1 MKLTFVVGPNG
12 VGKSQHLIELAQANK
27 VGYSIFICNTVHD
40 RSYSLK
46 NTKRFSIKNSASRP
60 ANVIKSVLTKV
71 LKEGTHRL
79 NQIDRVLSY
88 CGYQSYITI
97 TVKTGKLDKRVEGY
111 TDIPFIQ
118 RMLDLMER
126 SFEGKEQ
133 KEFHVNFNG
142 DYDINTIVLLE
153 SLFTKSKT
161 FKRFGLVRAV
171 DIDLYRKDGSRVP
184 LAHASSGELSLITSM
199 MFILSEIEGSNLLLI
214 DEPENSLHPKW
225 QREYVKTLYSL
236 LSYHEI
242 EIVVATHSPLIVAGA
257 RMEMDIKASIY
268 HPSNGIL
275 DKSYSKN
282 IESLLWE
289 QFDTISPSSRFL
301 SDRLSIEL
309 DRLSRKEITEET
321 AQNFIDSAMSASF
334 DEAQNDMFL
343 AAKKLASSIARG

>member
-1 MKLTFVVGPNG
+1 MKLSFVVGPNG
-12 VGKSQHLIELAQANK
+12 VGKSQHLIELARASQEGHA
-27 VGYSIFICNTVHD
+27 IFICNTVHD
-40 RSYSLK
+40 RSYVLK
-46 NTKRFSIKNSASRP
+46 NTKRFSIRNSASRP
-60 ANVIKSVLTKV
+60 ANVIKSVLKKV

-97 TVKTGKLDKRVEGY
+97 TVKTGELDKRAEGHA
-111 TDIPFIQ
+111 DIPFIQ
-118 RMLDLMER
+118 HMLGLMER
-126 SFEGKEQ
+126 SFEGKNR
-133 KEFHVNFNG
+133 KEFHVSFNG
-142 DYDINTIVLLE
+142 DYDTNTVVFLE

-161 FKRFGLVRAV
+161 YKQLGLISAI

-199 MFILSEIEGSNLLLI
+199 LFILSEMEGSNLLLI

-225 QREYVKTLYSL
+225 QREYIRTLYSL

-257 RMEMDIKASIY
+257 RMEMDVNASIY
-268 HPSNGIL
+268 HPSNGLL

-321 AQNFIDSAMSASF
+321 AQDFIDSAMSASF
-334 DEAQNDMFL
+334 DDTQNDLFL
-343 AAKKLASSIARG
+343 AAKKLAASIARG